1 MLERAREKEWCL
13 DHHFVSPNESLALDS
28 RVKNVVLVRVEE
40 VWAWKA
46 RKEKKD
52 KSNEKWWA
60 CCSRQR
66 ECGVQRPRSWG
77 MSGVS

>member
-40 VWAWKA
+40 VWASLA
-46 RKEKKD
+46 YVNNLFRAQN
-52 KSNEKWWA
+52 S
-60 CCSRQR
+60 SS
-66 ECGVQRPRSWG
+66 P
-77 MSGVS
+77 